1 MILEGKVAI
10 VAGAG
15 PGIGAGVAHVL
26 AEEGA
31 DLAALDINQGNADK
45 VAEDA
50 KKLGRRAIGIGTD
63 LTSKAECEKAVK
75 TTPGHLRQAGYL
87 GEYRWW
93 SGQGVPNQT
102 NPGLCRYY

>member
-10 VAGAG
+10 VAGVG

-45 VAEDA
+45 VA
-50 KKLGRRAIGIGTD
+50 LC
-63 LTSKAECEKAVK
+63 S
-75 TTPGHLRQAGYL
+75 GYH
-87 GEYRWW
+87 YPQD
-93 SGQGVPNQT
+93 SGKSLVERT
-102 NPGLCRYY
+102 NFGFAA

>member
-75 TTPGHLRQAGYL
+75 TTLDTNDRKSYNPITRFQ
-87 GEYRWW
+87 ENCQ
-93 SGQGVPNQT
+93 QGGAKSKFDP
-102 NPGLCRYY
+102 

>member
-10 VAGAG
+10 VAGVG

-75 TTPGHLRQAGYL
+75 TTLDTFGKLDILVNIVGGL
-87 GEYRWW
+87 GR
-93 SGQGVPNQT
+93 VFLTKPR
-102 NPGLCRYY
+102 LCRYY